1 MLNKFGGN
9 TMKKVLVYGLGVTG
23 ISSVKALDKLG
34 YEVYTYDKNKKN
46 IKELEGYKYSPIS
59 DSNFGEYDFVLKSPG
74 IKPSDDLVRK
84 LSSNNEMIS
93 DIEASERLFPEKE
106 KIAITGTNGK
116 TSTTSMVAHI
126 LNECGRPAYTV
137 GNIGEGILW
146 QMYDKKGVFVEELSS
161 FQLHDTSTYKPHI
174 GAILNIKE
182 DHIDWHG
189 SFDDY
194 IDSKLKLAANQ
205 DESDFLVIN
214 HEDEISQRHL
224 GDFKAQVYE
233 FSSQSAVDRGLFLDG
248 NIICLRNGGCTIE
261 EILDVRDLSVIGRH
275 NYENVMAAI
284 LLTYLYGLNLLDI
297 IKAIKTFKSISHRLE
312 YVRSLSGID
321 FYNDSK
327 GTNVDSSVKAIESF
341 NKPII
346 IIAGGYDKHI
356 DYTDF
361 VKAFKKNGKLM
372 ILMGETKEKLKDLC
386 EKYGISYILVSDMK
400 EAINTAFDKGEE
412 GDVVLLSPASAS
424 WDMYK
429 SYEVRGDEF
438 KNIVNR
444 LEEKWE

>member
-1 MLNKFGGN
+1 MFNKFGGN

-34 YEVYTYDKNKKN
+34 YEVYTYDKNKEN
-46 IKELEGYKYSPIS
+46 IKELQGYNYSPIS
-59 DSNFGEYDFVLKSPG
+59 DLNFGKYDFVLKSPG
-74 IKPSDDLVRK
+74 IKPSDEVVKILEKD
-84 LSSNNEMIS
+84 NEIVS
-93 DIEASERLFPEKE
+93 DIEVSQRLFPHKE

-126 LNECGRPAYTV
+126 LNECGKPAFAV

-146 QMYDKKGVFVEELSS
+146 QMYDKQGVFVEELSS

-194 IDSKLKLAANQ
+194 IESKLKLATKQ
-205 DESDFLVIN
+205 DERDYLVIN
-214 HEDEISQRHL
+214 HEDEITKKHL

-233 FSSQSAVDRGLFLDG
+233 FSSENIVDRGLFLDG
-248 NIICLRNGGCTIE
+248 DKICLRNGTCNIT
-261 EILDVRDLSVIGRH
+261 EILDVRDLAVIGRH

-284 LLTYLYGLNLLDI
+284 LLTYLYGLDLSDI
-297 IKAIKTFKSISHRLE
+297 VKAIKTFKSISHRLE

-327 GTNVDSSVKAIESF
+327 GTNVDSSIKAIESF
-341 NKPII
+341 KRPIV

-361 VKAFKKNGKLM
+361 VKAFKKNGKTM
-372 ILMGETKEKLKDLC
+372 VLMGETKDKLKDLC
-386 EKYGISYILVSDMK
+386 EKYKINYILVNDMK
-400 EAINTAFDKGEE
+400 EAIDMAYKEGQD

-438 KNIVNR
+438 KTLVNR
-444 LEEKWE
+444 LEEK